1 VYFLLSGR
9 VRVRL
14 QMEHGRE
21 RRLATL
27 GPGVAFGEMALLDE
41 ARRSA
46 DIVAETDSVVA
57 RLPIAD
63 FRRLALEHPGI
74 TEKFSL
80 NLVRNLSARLRR
92 ANEQVRRLAE

>member
-1 VYFLLSGR
+1 MG
-9 VRVRL
+9 
-14 QMEHGRE
+14 QGRE

-46 DIVAETDSVVA
+46 DIVAEIDSVVA

-63 FRRLALEHPGI
+63 FRRLAVEHPGI